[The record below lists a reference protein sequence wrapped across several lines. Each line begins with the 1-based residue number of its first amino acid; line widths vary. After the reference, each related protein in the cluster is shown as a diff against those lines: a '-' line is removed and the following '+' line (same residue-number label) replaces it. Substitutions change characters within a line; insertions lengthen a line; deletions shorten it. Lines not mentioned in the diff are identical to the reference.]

1 MVEDRLIA
9 PIELRESQYPLN
21 SLTSCLFISPIDRAM
36 SVACDYDDNLVSS
49 FPKVIGTL
57 EKLQINWLTKEIAPK
72 PTHALCC
79 VAARKGESVLGTSTF
94 QP

>member
-9 PIELRESQYPLN
+9 PIELRESQYPFN

-72 PTHALCC
+72 PTHALCG
-79 VAARKGESVLGTSTF
+79 VAARKRESVLGTSTF